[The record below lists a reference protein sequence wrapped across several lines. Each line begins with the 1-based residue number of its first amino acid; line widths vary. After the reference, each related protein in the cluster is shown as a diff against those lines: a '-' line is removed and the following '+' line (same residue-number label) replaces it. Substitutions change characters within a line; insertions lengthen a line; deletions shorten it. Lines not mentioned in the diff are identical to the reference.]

1 MRDEANAYAEQHPHS
16 AGNGALMRTAPVA
29 LAHLD
34 DRGGLA
40 DAVAPRIPHRV
51 AEQHAA
57 PHVRRGALEQLGEA
71 RAVEDVVAEHER
83 HIIVA
88 HEVAHLAH
96 MDHSPRFWAAVE
108 ALKPG
113 YGTCRAW
120 LRRHGGD
127 LLIWRFDSV

>member
-1 MRDEANAYAEQHPHS
+1 MFSWRLA
-16 AGNGALMRTAPVA
+16 MAPPEVLDYVA
-29 LAHLD
+29 
-34 DRGGLA
+34 
-40 DAVAPRIPHRV
+40 
-51 AEQHAA
+51 
-57 PHVRRGALEQLGEA
+57 
-71 RAVEDVVAEHER
+71 
-83 HIIVA
+83 A

-120 LRRHGGD
+120 LRCHGGD